1 MKLYKALQLW
11 SPPEDK
17 STLSIVSEIVTKVL
31 KKTDAWEVLNKNN
44 IEYGLL
50 FEVINVI
57 IHYDTHLEKKLMTI
71 VTDILVMFISSSRA
85 NFRYLGLESMCRLA
99 VRHDLADHLRKI
111 LVNLDHPDISIRKRA
126 LDLLYLICNRNNVSE
141 IVEQLLGYL

>member
-1 MKLYKALQLW
+1 MKLYKSLQIW

-17 STLSIVSEIVTKVL
+17 GILSMVEEIVTKVL
-31 KKTDAWEVLNKNN
+31 KKTDASEVINKNN

-57 IHYDTHLEKKLMTI
+57 IHYDNQLNPKLVEN
-71 VTDILVMFISSSRA
+71 VTKILVMFIGSSRA

-99 VRHDLADHLRKI
+99 VRHNLADHL
-111 LVNLDHPDISIRKRA
+111 
-126 LDLLYLICNRNNVSE
+126 
-141 IVEQLLGYL
+141 